1 MLVVGLTGNIA
12 SGKSSVARMLAARGV
27 RVIDAD
33 ILAREAV
40 GPGSP
45 ALARIVERWGRGVI
59 GPDGALDRAALRALV
74 FDDRSEL
81 DALNAIVHPEVQR
94 RRDAL
99 LGAARDAGERI
110 VVCDIPLLYEAGL
123 EGDMDVVVLVDA
135 PPDLRLERLM
145 RDRRLNRAEAMAM
158 IAAQMPSDLKRERA
172 DYVIDNGGS
181 LDAAEARVNEVWSV
195 ISARAGVTSA

>member
-27 RVIDAD
+27 HVIDAD

-45 ALARIVERWGRGVI
+45 ALARIVERWGRGTV
-59 GPDGALDRAALRALV
+59 GADGALDRAALRALV

-81 DALNAIVHPEVQR
+81 DALNAIVHPEVRR

-99 LGAARDAGERI
+99 LEAARAAGERM

-123 EGDMDVVVLVDA
+123 EGDVDVVVLVDA
-135 PPDLRLERLM
+135 PEEMRLERLM
-145 RDRRLNRAEAMAM
+145 RDRRLSRAEAAAM
-158 IAAQMPSDLKRERA
+158 IAAQMPSGHKRERA
-172 DYVIDNGGS
+172 DYVIDNSGAP
-181 LDAAEARVNEVWSV
+181 DAVEARVNEVWNA
-195 ISARAGVTSA
+195 ISARAGVTAA